1 MNRVSPVPRLIG
13 IGIGLLLGLYYIG
26 VQIIGWSPVDD
37 DYEVSV
43 DVPRSAGLFEDSDV
57 SYRGVRIGKVT
68 SMEVSPSGVHLRLSL
83 SGDQPVPQ
91 RVEARVRM
99 LSALGE
105 SYVDLVPT
113 TTVPAGSGEPH
124 LEAGSTIATGT
135 VPTTVS
141 EALASSTALL
151 RSLDPADLDTVQT
164 LMADAFSGLAPEL
177 RTLVVGGQRFINA
190 VTDAAPGTRQ
200 LIVDGLT
207 VLRTGNA
214 TQEQLAT
221 IVRSFDVLAQGLAD
235 NDADFGQLL
244 VDGGEAA
251 DTIEE
256 LVRTQTGPFQ
266 ELLRGTG
273 AIGTALSRNTDAIEV
288 LFGLLPRVGND
299 LSKVARDGVFHGDLT
314 INVGQPLCSTRP
326 LAVPATSG
334 AADPKPCAKGPG
346 LLQRG
351 PD

>member
-1 MNRVSPVPRLIG
+1 MSRTSLVPRLAG
-13 IGIGLLLGLYYIG
+13 IVFGMLVGLYYIG

-37 DYEVSV
+37 DYTVAVE
-43 DVPRSAGLFEDSDV
+43 VPRAAGLFEDSDV
-57 SYRGVRIGKVT
+57 SYRGVGVGKV
-68 SMEVSPSGVHLRLSL
+68 SSIAVSPTGVQLRLNL
-83 SGDQPVPQ
+83 TDDQPIPQ
-91 RVEARVRM
+91 QVEARVRM

-113 TTVPAGSGEPH
+113 GAAEPQ
-124 LEAGSTIATGT
+124 LREGSTIASAT

-141 EALASSTALL
+141 EALASSAALL
-151 RSLDPADLDTVQT
+151 RSLDPADLETVQT

-177 RTLVVGGQRFINA
+177 RTLVVGGQRLINA
-190 VTDAAPGTRQ
+190 VTAAAPGTRQ

-214 TQEQLAT
+214 TQAQLAQ
-221 IVRSFDVLAQGLAD
+221 IVSAFDTLAQQFAD
-235 NDADFGQLL
+235 NDADFEQLL
-244 VDGGEAA
+244 IDGGEAA
-251 DTIEE
+251 DNIEE

-266 ELLRGTG
+266 ELLKGTG
-273 AIGTALSRNTDAIEV
+273 AIGTALSRNTDAIQV
-288 LFGLLPRVGND
+288 LFDLLPGVSND

-314 INVGQPLCSTRP
+314 LNLGQPLCSTRS
-326 LAVPATSG
+326 LAVPSTSG
-334 AADPKPCAKGPG
+334 TAVPKACAKGPR

>member
-37 DYEVSV
+37 DYEVAV

-57 SYRGVRIGKVT
+57 SYRGVRIGTVT
-68 SMEVSPSGVHLRLSL
+68 SMEVSPSGVHLRLRL

-113 TTVPAGSGEPH
+113 GAAEPR
-124 LEAGSTIATGT
+124 LEDGSTIATGT

-190 VTDAAPGTRQ
+190 VTEAAPGTRQ

-214 TQEQLAT
+214 TQEQLAA
-221 IVRSFDVLAQGLAD
+221 IVRSFDVLSQGFAD
-235 NDADFGQLL
+235 NDADFGRLL

-334 AADPKPCAKGPG
+334 TTAPQACAKGPG